1 MKKLIRDAK
10 IKYQI
15 CNLVRHKASGIMK
28 PSSVKKSGTIEKI
41 TTAAN
46 IEEANNNGHIITG
59 IAKKHNKKRDEVEI
73 KILSI
78 TFGNYEHWS
87 HDVY

>member
-1 MKKLIRDAK
+1 
-10 IKYQI
+10 
-15 CNLVRHKASGIMK
+15 MK

-46 IEEANNNGHIITG
+46 TEEANKNGHIIAG

-87 HDVY
+87 HDVH

>member
-41 TTAAN
+41 TTVAN
-46 IEEANNNGHIITG
+46 IEEANNNGQ
-59 IAKKHNKKRDEVEI
+59 HNKKRDEVEI

-87 HDVY
+87 HDVH

>member
-1 MKKLIRDAK
+1 MKKLIRDTK
-10 IKYQI
+10 IQYQI
-15 CNLVRHKASGIMK
+15 CNLIRHKVSGLMN

-46 IEEANNNGHIITG
+46 IEEANDSGHILSS

-87 HDVY
+87 HNVY

>member
-15 CNLVRHKASGIMK
+15 CNLVRHKASGVLK
-28 PSSVKKSGTIEKI
+28 PSSVKKHGTIEKI

-46 IEEANNNGHIITG
+46 IKEANTG
-59 IAKKHNKKRDEVEI
+59 PIVSSIAKKHNKKRDEVEI

>member
-15 CNLVRHKASGIMK
+15 CNLVRHKASGVLK
-28 PSSVKKSGTIEKI
+28 PSSVKKIGAIEKI
-41 TTAAN
+41 TTAAD
-46 IEEANNNGHIITG
+46 IEEANNNGNIITG

>member
-1 MKKLIRDAK
+1 
-10 IKYQI
+10 
-15 CNLVRHKASGIMK
+15 MK

-46 IEEANNNGHIITG
+46 IEEANNNGHIIAS

-78 TFGNYEHWS
+78 TFGNYKHWS

>member
-1 MKKLIRDAK
+1 
-10 IKYQI
+10 
-15 CNLVRHKASGIMK
+15 MK

-46 IEEANNNGHIITG
+46 IEEANKNGHIIAG

-87 HDVY
+87 HDVH